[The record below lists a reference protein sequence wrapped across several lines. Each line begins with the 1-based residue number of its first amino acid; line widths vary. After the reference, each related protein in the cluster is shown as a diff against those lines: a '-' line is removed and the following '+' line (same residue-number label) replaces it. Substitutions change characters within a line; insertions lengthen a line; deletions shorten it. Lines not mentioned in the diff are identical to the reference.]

1 MEFTIKKA
9 TIEDLNTI
17 QDLNNKLF
25 ELEYNNFDPTL
36 KIGWP
41 YEIAGEEYF
50 KDLIENQIIY
60 IALIDKEIV
69 GYLAGSIHVENSYNT
84 TSIAELDNMFILEEY
99 RKYGIGTKLFNEYK
113 EYCKKNKIEELKVT
127 ASSKNT
133 NAIKFYQ
140 KNGFEEFETTLK
152 MPLNN

>member
-9 TIEDLNTI
+9 TIDDLNTI
-17 QDLNNKLF
+17 QELNNKLF
-25 ELEYNNFDPTL
+25 ELEYNNFDPSL

-60 IALIDKEIV
+60 LAIMNKEIV

-99 RKYGIGTKLFNEYK
+99 RKYGIGTKLFNEFK
-113 EYCKKNKIEELKVT
+113 DYCKKNKIEELNVT
-127 ASSKNT
+127 ASSKNI
-133 NAIKFYQ
+133 NAIKFYE
-140 KNGFEEFETTLK
+140 KNGFENFETTLK
-152 MPLNN
+152 MSLED

>member
-152 MPLNN
+152 MPLDN

>member
-99 RKYGIGTKLFNEYK
+99 RKYGIGTKLFNEFK
-113 EYCKKNKIEELKVT
+113 EFCKKNKIEELKVT

-152 MPLNN
+152 MPLDN

>member
-1 MEFTIKKA
+1 MELTIKKA

-25 ELEYNNFDPTL
+25 ELEYNNFDPSL

-60 IALIDKEIV
+60 LAIMNNEIV
-69 GYLAGSIHVENSYNT
+69 GYLAGSIHVEYSYNT
-84 TSIAELDNMFILEEY
+84 NSLAELDNMFILEEY
-99 RKYGIGTKLFNEYK
+99 RKYGIGTKLFNEFK
-113 EYCKKNKIEELKVT
+113 KYCKENNIQELKVT
-127 ASSKNT
+127 ASSKNL

-152 MPLNN
+152 MSLDN

>member
-9 TIEDLNTI
+9 TIDDLNTI
-17 QDLNNKLF
+17 QELNNKLF
-25 ELEYNNFDPTL
+25 ELEYNNFDPSL

-41 YEIAGEEYF
+41 FEIAGEEYF

-60 IALIDKEIV
+60 LAIMNKEIV

-99 RKYGIGTKLFNEYK
+99 RKYGIGTKLFNEFK
-113 EYCKKNKIEELKVT
+113 DYCKKNKIEELKVT
-127 ASSKNT
+127 ASSKNA
-133 NAIKFYQ
+133 NAIKFYE
-140 KNGFEEFETTLK
+140 KNGFEHFETTLK
-152 MPLNN
+152 MSLED

>member
-1 MEFTIKKA
+1 MELTIKKA

-25 ELEYNNFDPTL
+25 ELEYNNFDPSL

-60 IALIDKEIV
+60 LAIMNNEIV
-69 GYLAGSIHVENSYNT
+69 GYLAGSIHVEYSYNT
-84 TSIAELDNMFILEEY
+84 NTLAELDNMFILEEY
-99 RKYGIGTKLFNEYK
+99 RKYGIGTKLFNEFKKHCK
-113 EYCKKNKIEELKVT
+113 ENNIQELKVT
-127 ASSKNT
+127 ASSKNL

-152 MPLNN
+152 MSLDN

>member
-1 MEFTIKKA
+1 MEFKIKKA
-9 TIEDLNTI
+9 TIEDLETI

-25 ELEYNNFDPTL
+25 ELEYNNFNPSL

-60 IALIDKEIV
+60 LALADNDIV
-69 GYLAGSIHVENSYNT
+69 GYLAGSIHVEYSYNT

-99 RKYGIGTKLFNEYK
+99 RKYGIGSTLFNEFK
-113 EYCKKNKIEELKVT
+113 KYCIENNIDELKVT
-127 ASSKNT
+127 ASSKNI

-152 MPLNN
+152 MSLEQ

>member
-1 MEFTIKKA
+1 MNFTIKKA
-9 TIEDLNTI
+9 TIDDLETI

-25 ELEYNNFDPTL
+25 ELEYNNFDPSL

-60 IALIDKEIV
+60 LALAEKEIV
-69 GYLAGSIHVENSYNT
+69 GYLAGSIHVESSYNT

-99 RKYGIGTKLFNEYK
+99 RKYGLGTKLFNEFK
-113 EYCKKNKIEELKVT
+113 LYCIENKIEELKVT
-127 ASSKNT
+127 ASAKNI

-152 MPLNN
+152 MSLDN

>member
-1 MEFTIKKA
+1 MNFTIKKA
-9 TIEDLNTI
+9 TIDDLETI

-25 ELEYNNFDPTL
+25 ELEYNNFDPSL

-60 IALIDKEIV
+60 LALAEKEIV
-69 GYLAGSIHVENSYNT
+69 GYLAGSIHVESSYNT

-99 RKYGIGTKLFNEYK
+99 RKYGLGTKLFNEFK
-113 EYCKKNKIEELKVT
+113 SYCIENKIEELKVT
-127 ASSKNT
+127 ASAKNI

-152 MPLNN
+152 MSLDN

>member
-9 TIEDLNTI
+9 TIDDLNTI
-17 QDLNNKLF
+17 QELNNKLF
-25 ELEYNNFDPTL
+25 ELEYNNFDPSL

-60 IALIDKEIV
+60 LAIMNKEIV

-99 RKYGIGTKLFNEYK
+99 RKYGIGTKLFNEFK
-113 EYCKKNKIEELKVT
+113 DYCKKNKIDELKVT
-127 ASSKNT
+127 ASSKNI
-133 NAIKFYQ
+133 NAIKFYE
-140 KNGFEEFETTLK
+140 KNGFENFETTLK
-152 MPLNN
+152 MSLED

>member
-99 RKYGIGTKLFNEYK
+99 RKYGIGTKLFNEFK

-152 MPLNN
+152 MPLDN

>member
-1 MEFTIKKA
+1 MDFTIKKA
-9 TIEDLNTI
+9 SIEDLNTI

-60 IALIDKEIV
+60 IALVDKEIV

-99 RKYGIGTKLFNEYK
+99 RKYGIGTKLFNEFK
-113 EYCKKNKIEELKVT
+113 EYCKKSNIQELKVT
-127 ASSKNT
+127 ASSKNK

-152 MPLNN
+152 ISLEN